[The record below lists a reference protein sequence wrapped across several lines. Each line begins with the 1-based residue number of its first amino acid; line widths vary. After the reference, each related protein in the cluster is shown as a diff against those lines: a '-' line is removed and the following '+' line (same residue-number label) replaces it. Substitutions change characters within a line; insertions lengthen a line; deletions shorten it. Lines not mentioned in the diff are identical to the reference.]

1 MDCIQWTI
9 DSSQTPAQRAT
20 PRLVAQII
28 GILLAS
34 SHQLSMSLAYII
46 YNLCLFP
53 EFLEPLRT
61 EIVNG
66 IRTNPNDPFK
76 DMHLLDGFLLETA
89 RLNPLDA
96 CKLQT
101 KTLSIV
107 L

>member
-1 MDCIQWTI
+1 
-9 DSSQTPAQRAT
+9 
-20 PRLVAQII
+20 
-28 GILLAS
+28 
-34 SHQLSMSLAYII
+34 MSLAYII